1 MARRCF
7 IGCAAVLFALLL
19 ATPSHARTK
28 PIDHYVLALSWSP
41 SFCAAS
47 DAESESLQCGG
58 SATHGFVVHGLWPQY
73 SRGWPEYC
81 RSQERWIPEKII
93 SAMLP
98 LMPSK
103 RLVIHEWRK
112 HGTCSGLSVS
122 AYFGLVQRLFA
133 KLTIPERY
141 RSPTRAVRDP
151 PAAIISDFIEANPGL
166 NASMI
171 GLACRPSARTAS
183 LTEIRICFSPAG
195 EFTYCG
201 SRSRSDC
208 QADTLVLPPP

>member
-58 SATHGFVVHGLWPQY
+58 SASHGFVVHGLWPQY

-81 RSQERWIPEKII
+81 PSQERWIPEKII

-141 RSPTRAVRDP
+141 RSPTRAVRDS
-151 PAAIISDFIEANPGL
+151 PAAIVSDFIKANPGL
-166 NASMI
+166 NLSMI

-195 EFTYCG
+195 EFTHCG